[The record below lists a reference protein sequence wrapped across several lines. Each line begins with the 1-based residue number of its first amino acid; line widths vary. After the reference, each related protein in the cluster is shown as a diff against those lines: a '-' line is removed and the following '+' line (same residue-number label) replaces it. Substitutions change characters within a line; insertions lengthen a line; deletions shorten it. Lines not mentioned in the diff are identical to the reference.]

1 MPNYTL
7 NLPGLADTARTQIE
21 TFRRII
27 STTEVRRLLPDGEAD
42 DRRFRF
48 NDRSALLMLLVADC
62 IRYGMKA
69 PQAGRIVGGIA
80 ERLAFDPTASHV
92 HIEFH
97 ENGAS
102 FTFTSDEA
110 PDAASAAGPA
120 RFKLTF
126 DLRAYRAVIETA
138 LAERAA
144 AMGNDDAE

>member
-1 MPNYTL
+1 MPKPTFT
-7 NLPGLADTARTQIE
+7 LPGLADVARTQIE
-21 TFRRII
+21 ALRRTI
-27 STTEVRRLLPDGEAD
+27 STTEVRRLMPDGDAD

-48 NDRSALLMLLVADC
+48 NDRTALLMMLVADC
-62 IRYGMKA
+62 VRYGMKA

-80 ERLAFDPTASHV
+80 ERLAFDPGASHV

-110 PDAASAAGPA
+110 PDAASVAGPA

-126 DLRAYRAVIETA
+126 DLRAYRAVINAA

-144 AMGNDDAE
+144 AMGSDDVE

>member
-1 MPNYTL
+1 
-7 NLPGLADTARTQIE
+7 LPALADTARTREE

-27 STTEVRRLLPDGEAD
+27 STTEVRVLLPEGSAD

-48 NDRSALLMLLVADC
+48 NGRTALLMLLVADC
-62 IRYGMKA
+62 VRYGMKA

-80 ERLAFDPTASHV
+80 ERLTFDPGASHV

-102 FTFTSDEA
+102 FTFTSDES

-126 DLRAYRAVIETA
+126 DLGAYRAVIDAT

-144 AMGNDDAE
+144 AMGSDDVE

>member
-1 MPNYTL
+1 MPNNTL
-7 NLPGLADTARTQIE
+7 TFSALADTARTQIE

-27 STTEVRRLLPDGEAD
+27 STTEVRRLLPEGDAD

-48 NDRSALLMLLVADC
+48 NGRTALLMVLVADC
-62 IRYGMKA
+62 VRYGMKA

-80 ERLAFDPTASHV
+80 ERLAFDPGASHV

-126 DLRAYRAVIETA
+126 DLRAYRAVIDAA
-138 LAERAA
+138 LAERA
-144 AMGNDDAE
+144 DALGADNAE